1 VDHGIAEQHGG
12 QTALDNLAL
21 SCTMCNRRKG
31 SDIGSVDPE
40 LGIFGPLLHP
50 RTQQWSDQFRLD
62 GAHIA
67 GLTGVGHTANSLLR
81 DMRDLCRRVQANAR
95 RVRRS
100 QAKLPS
106 FILVSKLPS
115 PP

>member
-21 SCTMCNRRKG
+21 FCTMCNRRKG

-50 RTQQWSDQFRLD
+50 RTQ
-62 GAHIA
+62 
-67 GLTGVGHTANSLLR
+67 
-81 DMRDLCRRVQANAR
+81 
-95 RVRRS
+95 
-100 QAKLPS
+100 
-106 FILVSKLPS
+106 
-115 PP
+115 